1 MNQLVNGKADQGWT
15 CLANGAYGSGN
26 ETLHESASF
35 LEISRRTS
43 SVCFA
48 AQPGLPPG
56 SVHTATRLAQLRP
69 PKVNVVPRLLDPD
82 GGAGIGSWSCLLG
95 PTHDWHANYKCH
107 CLVTKHGYT
116 SAGLRFFENCK
127 MQVTR
132 CATRKQK
139 NVIWINFCALL

>member
-1 MNQLVNGKADQGWT
+1 MYHLVDGKADQSWT
-15 CLANGAYGSGN
+15 RLANGANGSGN
-26 ETLHESASF
+26 ETLHGSASF

-69 PKVNVVPRLLDPD
+69 PKVNVPRLLDPD

-95 PTHDWHANYKCH
+95 PTRLAC
-107 CLVTKHGYT
+107 
-116 SAGLRFFENCK
+116 
-127 MQVTR
+127 
-132 CATRKQK
+132 
-139 NVIWINFCALL
+139 